1 MSMTL
6 DLTSNPT
13 EAAPKH
19 RSAKRVVVLLAVLAV
34 AFTVAYYSP
43 VRSWLK
49 DAGQVQHAVKSLGL
63 WIYPVGIIATALL
76 VACGVPRLLLCGVGG
91 MTLGFWS
98 GLLLA
103 ECGTVLGYY
112 CVFLF
117 IRWGGREWALHK
129 FPKLQKWADGVKG
142 QGLLGVILLRQVPIH
157 GTLINL
163 GLGISR
169 VKHWHFVLG
178 TAIGA
183 IPESIPATLVGTGL
197 GKGSA
202 KMLGIYLAAA
212 VVAFALIWLG
222 CAWGMRAMRRNR
234 QTAELLAR
242 QENL

>member
-6 DLTSNPT
+6 DY
-13 EAAPKH
+13 EIAPPARGHK
-19 RSAKRVVVLLAVLAV
+19 KVIVLLVVLAAAFAV
-34 AFTVAYYSP
+34 AYFSP
-43 VRSWLK
+43 VRGWLK
-49 DAGQVQHAVKSLGL
+49 NAEHVQHAVNSLGL
-63 WIYPVGIIATALL
+63 WIYPVGILATALL

-91 MTLGFWS
+91 AVLGFWG
-98 GLLLA
+98 GLVIA

-129 FPKLQKWADGVKG
+129 FPKLQKWADAVKD
-142 QGLLGVILLRQVPIH
+142 QGFLGVVLLRQIPIH

-163 GLGISR
+163 GLGLSR
-169 VKHWHFVLG
+169 VKHRHFVLG
-178 TAIGA
+178 TALGV

-202 KMLGIYLAAA
+202 KLLGLYLGGAI
-212 VVAFALIWLG
+212 VAFVLIWIG

-234 QTAELLAR
+234 KAAELLAN
-242 QENL
+242 QESLQG

>member
-1 MSMTL
+1 
-6 DLTSNPT
+6 
-13 EAAPKH
+13 
-19 RSAKRVVVLLAVLAV
+19 
-34 AFTVAYYSP
+34 
-43 VRSWLK
+43 
-49 DAGQVQHAVKSLGL
+49 
-63 WIYPVGIIATALL
+63 
-76 VACGVPRLLLCGVGG
+76 

-98 GLLLA
+98 GLLIA

-117 IRWGGREWALHK
+117 IRWGGREWALHRW
-129 FPKLQKWADGVKG
+129 PKLQKWADGVKD

-169 VKHWHFVLG
+169 IKHWHFVLG
-178 TAIGA
+178 TAIGV

-234 QTAELLAR
+234 LATTILENETTLKATAD
-242 QENL
+242 